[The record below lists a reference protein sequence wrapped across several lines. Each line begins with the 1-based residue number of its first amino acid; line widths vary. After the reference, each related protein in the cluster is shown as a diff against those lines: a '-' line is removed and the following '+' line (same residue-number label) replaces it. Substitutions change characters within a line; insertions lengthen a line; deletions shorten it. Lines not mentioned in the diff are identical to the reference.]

1 MRIILGSK
9 SPRRQEIIKFFSIP
23 HMVASSPFD
32 ERTVSFQGDAEEY
45 VRVIAEKK
53 GEALVSEFP
62 DEVIVTADT
71 VVLLNG
77 KILLKPENDGDG
89 KEMLTALSGT
99 THDVITGVA
108 VRKGKRVKSSVE
120 TTRVHFNP
128 LTEKEIAAYLKGMH
142 GRDKAGGYGAQE
154 MGSLLIKG
162 IDGCFYN
169 VIGLPVNTLRK
180 LLGHFG
186 IDLWDAFSS

>member
-1 MRIILGSK
+1 MRIVLGSK
-9 SPRRQEIIKFFSIP
+9 SPRRQEIIKFLSIP
-23 HMVASSPFD
+23 HIVASSPFD
-32 ERTVSFQGDAEEY
+32 ERTVPFQGDAEEY
-45 VRVIAEKK
+45 VRIIAEKK

-71 VVLLNG
+71 IVLLDG
-77 KILLKPENDGDG
+77 KILLKPENDGNG
-89 KEMLTALSGT
+89 KEMLAALSGK

-108 VRKGKRVKSSVE
+108 IRKGDRVKSGVE

-162 IDGCFYN
+162 IEGCFYN

-180 LLGHFG
+180 LLGQFG

>member
-9 SPRRQEIIKFFSIP
+9 SPRRQEIIKFLSIP
-23 HMVASSPFD
+23 HIVASSPFD
-32 ERTVSFQGDAEEY
+32 ERTVPFQGDAEEY
-45 VRVIAEKK
+45 VRIIAEKK
-53 GEALVSEFP
+53 GEALVSKFP

-71 VVLLNG
+71 IVLLDG
-77 KILLKPENDGDG
+77 KILLKLENDGNG
-89 KEMLTALSGT
+89 KEMLAALSGT

-108 VRKGKRVKSSVE
+108 IRKGDRVKSGVE

-128 LTEKEIAAYLKGMH
+128 LTEKEIAVYLKGMH

-162 IDGCFYN
+162 IEGCFYN

-180 LLGHFG
+180 LLGQFG